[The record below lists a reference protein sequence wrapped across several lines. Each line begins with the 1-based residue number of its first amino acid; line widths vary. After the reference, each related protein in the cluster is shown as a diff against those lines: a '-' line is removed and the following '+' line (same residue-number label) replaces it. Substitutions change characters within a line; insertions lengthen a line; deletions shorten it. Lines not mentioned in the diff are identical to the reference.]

1 MDGPVTTLQPAR
13 AAGLLSRPA
22 PHRSTVVDM
31 DESEAVRRAGVE
43 LTALAQ
49 TGLAYTKD
57 RFDAERYERIREI
70 GLELL
75 ELVSTAPPGELA
87 KVLPLEPGYS
97 TPKIDVRAFVFNP
110 HGQLLL
116 VQERDGLW
124 SVPGG
129 WCDVLETPGEA
140 VAREV
145 REETGISTQ
154 ATALIG
160 LLDRSKR
167 GNRAPL
173 PFHAYKA
180 LFLCRTA
187 DGEARADEH
196 EVLDAGW
203 FPTTELPPLS
213 TARIAAE
220 EVELALRH
228 ANDPKL
234 PAHFD

>member
-1 MDGPVTTLQPAR
+1 RNSRRPPDRAALEGPVRTRQPGR
-13 AAGLLSRPA
+13 AEGLLWRPA
-22 PHRSTVVDM
+22 HHRSTVVDM

-154 ATALIG
+154 AT
-160 LLDRSKR
+160 
-167 GNRAPL
+167 
-173 PFHAYKA
+173 
-180 LFLCRTA
+180 
-187 DGEARADEH
+187 
-196 EVLDAGW
+196 
-203 FPTTELPPLS
+203 
-213 TARIAAE
+213 
-220 EVELALRH
+220 
-228 ANDPKL
+228 
-234 PAHFD
+234 